1 MTALTGVFV
10 SGVELSFSPPETYT
24 IGNPY
29 NFTWSR
35 NTSDPKTFDLFC
47 GVDGETYRQG
57 IIDTGGKLSGPV
69 TLNLSFPPIKYVV
82 SQRAVEHL

>member
-1 MTALTGVFV
+1 MTLTDKLVL
-10 SGVELSFSPPETYT
+10 GVELSFSPETYT
-24 IGNPY
+24 IGDPY

-57 IIDTGGKLSGPV
+57 TIDTGGKLSGPV
-69 TLNLSFPPIKYVV
+69 TLNLSFPPIKYVT
-82 SQRAVEHL
+82 SHGAVEAP